1 MTKQVLKLFCI
12 NYYSQMK
19 ISKFLFLSVLLLIFG
34 ACTKKP
40 HSLPEFSVPANT
52 SDGWKVSSLQAQNIN
67 ISQMAEADK
76 ALKNNLPL
84 RYIHTLTIARNGKLV
99 LDEFYH
105 SGPYSYH
112 KGNLTIM
119 MSVTK
124 SFTSMMV
131 GIAIDRGLIK
141 NVNQTAQSFLPGL
154 KNINWSTGKD
164 KITLENILTMSAG
177 FAGAEDT
184 DSLLADN
191 YARYMFS
198 KPLAHTPGT
207 TFDYRTALTNTLGNV
222 LTTAI
227 SPLHTSLEK
236 FMDILFFKPLDIK
249 NYYWHY
255 KNDKGRPE
263 LGGGL
268 FLAPRDMIKL
278 GQLVLDKGEWN
289 GRQIVS
295 ENWIAEAT
303 KEHFNFNQRY
313 WGELDGYGYLFWQRT
328 LVSNGRPFPSVIALG
343 YGGQYIVVIPDLYT
357 VIAITSWF
365 PEDKGWQF
373 PLKFIEQY
381 LLPALK

>member
-1 MTKQVLKLFCI
+1 
-12 NYYSQMK
+12 MK
-19 ISKFLFLSVLLLIFG
+19 ISKFLFLFILLLIFG
-34 ACTKKP
+34 ACTKTP
-40 HSLPEFSVPANT
+40 QSLPEFSIPAIT
-52 SDGWKVSSLQAQNIN
+52 DDGWKVSSLQAQNID

-76 ALKNNLPL
+76 ALKNDLSL
-84 RYIHTLTIARNGKLV
+84 RYIHTLTIVRNGKLV

-112 KGNLTIM
+112 KGNLAIM

-124 SFTSMMV
+124 SFTSILV

-141 NVNQTAQSFLPGL
+141 NVSQTAQSLLPNL
-154 KNINWSTGKD
+154 KNIIWSTGKN
-164 KITLENILTMSAG
+164 KIILENILTMSAG

-184 DSLLADN
+184 DSLLVDN

-207 TFDYRTALTNTLGNV
+207 TFDYRTALTNSLGNM

-227 SPLHTSLEK
+227 SPLHISLEK
-236 FMDILFFKPLDIK
+236 FMDSLFFKPLEIK
-249 NYYWHY
+249 NYDWYY
-255 KNDKGRPE
+255 RNEKGQPE

-278 GQLVLDKGEWN
+278 GQLVLDKGAWN

-295 ENWIAEAT
+295 ENWITEAT
-303 KEHFNFNQRY
+303 REHFHFDKRY

-328 LVSNGRPFPSVIALG
+328 LVSNSESFSSIIALG
-343 YGGQYIVVIPDLYT
+343 YGGQYIVIIPTLHT

-365 PEDKGWQF
+365 PKDNGWQL
-373 PLKFIEQY
+373 PLRFIERY
-381 LLPALK
+381 LLPALKH